1 MSVSEKK
8 QELFQYLL
16 VIKKEDGHSIDYV
29 SILICLMSWIY
40 FMYESSREIHF
51 NNLLFYCSLLV
62 PAVLAW
68 THWIRKSFQKKT
80 GFKTA
85 LFATALVWLLVPG
98 LRWVSLLFILFILFD
113 QQARVPLEVGVSDE
127 QIVINTFFRK
137 RYLWTE
143 FSNVVLKDGLL
154 TLDFKNN
161 RILQRE
167 VFPLENDAEEK
178 EFNEFCIQQLV
189 QNKN

>member
-1 MSVSEKK
+1 MSDKEKK
-8 QELFQYLL
+8 QELFQYVL
-16 VIKKEDGHSIDYV
+16 VIKKEDGRSIDYI
-29 SILICLMSWIY
+29 SILICLMSWIF
-40 FMYESSREIHF
+40 FMYDASRGIHL
-51 NNLLFYCSLLV
+51 NRLLFFASFLV
-62 PAVLAW
+62 PATLAW

-85 LFATALVWLLVPG
+85 LFATALVWILVPG

-113 QQARVPLEVGVSDE
+113 QQARVPLEVGISDE

-137 RYLWTE
+137 RYLWIE
-143 FSNVVLKDGLL
+143 FSNVILKDGLL

-167 VFPLENDAEEK
+167 VLPLGKDEEEK
-178 EFNEFCIQQLV
+178 EFNEFCRQQLIL
-189 QNKN
+189 NKK